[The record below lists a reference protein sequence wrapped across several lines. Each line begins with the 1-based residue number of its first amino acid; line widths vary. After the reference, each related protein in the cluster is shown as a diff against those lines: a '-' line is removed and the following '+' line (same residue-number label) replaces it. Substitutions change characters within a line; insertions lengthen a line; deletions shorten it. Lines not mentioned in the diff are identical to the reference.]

1 MIIGI
6 PKEIK
11 NKEFRVGLTPFNAHE
26 LISLGHKVI
35 VEKDA
40 GLGIGFMDEHY
51 ASVGVT
57 IAASAQDVYGQ
68 ADMIVKVKE
77 PQPEEYVL
85 LRKDQILFTYLHL
98 AADLPQ
104 AEALMK
110 AGCVAIAYETVTD
123 KRNSLPLLTPMSQ
136 VAGRL
141 SVQVGAQSLL
151 KSNGGS
157 GLLLGGV
164 PGVAAA
170 KVVVIGGGVV
180 GTNAIRMAMGTEAH
194 VTVLDVSHPRLE
206 QLDFQFGGRLNT
218 TYASRSNIEQYVKD
232 ADLVIGAVLIP
243 GKAAPSLV
251 PRSWLR
257 DMRPGSVMVDVAI
270 DQGGCF
276 ETSRPTSHSHPTYVI
291 DDIVHYCV
299 TNMPGAVPRTS
310 TLALNNVTLPF
321 IIKIANQG
329 WRDAIS
335 SDPHL
340 KNGVNVCQG
349 AITHAGVA
357 ADLGLPHT
365 ALNDQGV
372 LTAEPELSAAV
383 CD

>member
-26 LISLGHKVI
+26 LISHGHTVI

-40 GLGIGFMDEHY
+40 GLGIGFTDEHY
-51 ASVGVT
+51 QSVGV
-57 IAASAQDVYGQ
+57 IVVLSAEEVFAR

-77 PQPEEYVL
+77 PQPEEYAL

-104 AEALMK
+104 AEALMSS
-110 AGCVAIAYETVTD
+110 GCVAIAYETVTD

-151 KSNGGS
+151 KNNGGS

-194 VTVLDVSHPRLE
+194 VTV
-206 QLDFQFGGRLNT
+206 
-218 TYASRSNIEQYVKD
+218 
-232 ADLVIGAVLIP
+232 
-243 GKAAPSLV
+243 
-251 PRSWLR
+251 
-257 DMRPGSVMVDVAI
+257 
-270 DQGGCF
+270 
-276 ETSRPTSHSHPTYVI
+276 
-291 DDIVHYCV
+291 
-299 TNMPGAVPRTS
+299 
-310 TLALNNVTLPF
+310 
-321 IIKIANQG
+321 
-329 WRDAIS
+329 
-335 SDPHL
+335 
-340 KNGVNVCQG
+340 
-349 AITHAGVA
+349 
-357 ADLGLPHT
+357 
-365 ALNDQGV
+365 
-372 LTAEPELSAAV
+372 
-383 CD
+383 